1 MVWLSSLILL
11 LLGSL
16 HPALLML
23 CCYCHL
29 QMVTLASFVLCK
41 INSLLMMFLLMLQ
54 LAVAKEIIA
63 KDGAGGLYKG
73 LSAGLLR
80 QATYTTA
87 RLGIFQIFSDMLK
100 QQNQGKVHRM
110 SSHFV
115 FSWCPFMC
123 CASVCA
129 KIAVL
134 VGSKVTATSM
144 HVKRSLIQNP
154 CSSDQSVQ
162 QLLRLQIAAFVS
174 KLFCASACR
183 ICHIAALC
191 NIVHGAYDSN
201 C

>member
-1 MVWLSSLILL
+1 
-11 LLGSL
+11 
-16 HPALLML
+16 
-23 CCYCHL
+23 
-29 QMVTLASFVLCK
+29 MVTLASFVLCK
-41 INSLLMMFLLMLQ
+41 IKRLLIMFLLMLQ

-100 QQNQGKVHRM
+100 QQNQGKVHRL
-110 SSHFV
+110 SSYLV
-115 FSWCPFMC
+115 FSWCPFYVLC
-123 CASVCA
+123 VCVYQNCGPSGIQSHSN
-129 KIAVL
+129 KIWRVL
-134 VGSKVTATSM
+134 YETVLDM
-144 HVKRSLIQNP
+144 HT

-191 NIVHGAYDSN
+191 NIVHGAYESN